1 MNTVEKDKSQQTKL
15 IIPRYLGMQDYLPI
29 WNAMREFTDQRTTD
43 TNDEIW
49 LLEHPP
55 VYTLGQNGKEE
66 HILHATDIPIIH
78 VDRGGQVTYHG
89 PGQLV
94 GYVLIDLKKRNMG
107 VRQLVSALEQSVIAL
122 LSDFNIKANSRCD
135 APGVYVENAKICSLG
150 LRVRRGCSFHGLALN
165 VNMDLAPFS
174 HINPCGF
181 SNLPITQMKDFGID
195 MTPTQ
200 IGPLLVE
207 KLIKRLSSDHV
218 TPSP

>member
-1 MNTVEKDKSQQTKL
+1 MNICEKNKSQQSHL
-15 IIPRYLGMQDYLPI
+15 IVPRYLGMQEYLPI
-29 WNAMREFTDQRTTD
+29 WNAMREFTDQRTPETH
-43 TNDEIW
+43 DEIW

-94 GYVLIDLKKRNMG
+94 GYVLIDLKRRNIG
-107 VRQLVSALEQSVIAL
+107 VRQLVSALEQSVISL
-122 LSDFNIKANSRCD
+122 LSDFNVTAHAKCD

-165 VNMDLAPFS
+165 VNMDLLPFS

-181 SNLPITQMKDFGID
+181 SNLPITQMRDFGID
-195 MTPTQ
+195 ITPMQ
-200 IGPLLVE
+200 IAPLLVE
-207 KLIKRLSSDHV
+207 KLLQRFSS
-218 TPSP
+218 